1 MNCKI
6 TIDDI
11 DKMNTRKLHELTSTV
26 DFVGTIIHSDEWKAY
41 SALTN
46 NRNFY
51 VHQTVNHSLHFVD
64 PATHVHTQN
73 IESTWMRIKR
83 KQKKQNGLARSLL
96 PTYLEEFVW
105 RQDFG
110 DKPLKNLIL
119 QTSNIY
125 PVQ

>member
-1 MNCKI
+1 MNNN
-6 TIDDI
+6 TNIDDI
-11 DKMNTRKLHELTSTV
+11 DKINLRKLNTLTSTT
-26 DFVGTIIHSDEWKAY
+26 DFIGTTIHSDEWKAY
-41 SALTN
+41 NGLRN
-46 NRNFY
+46 NPNY
-51 VHQTVNHSLHFVD
+51 IHVTVNHSASFVD
-64 PATHVHTQN
+64 PVTGVHTQN
-73 IESTWMRIKR
+73 IENTWMRIKR

-119 QTSNIY
+119 QISENY